1 MGVECVIEVFPVFS
15 LCYAIHSGSLV
26 RPQCSVADPQ
36 VVLITDVMVQAGKNQ
51 SRLPASLF
59 AYPCQVS
66 CHVLF
71 VPCITFMF
79 LLPRSIYRGGLRSA
93 RVSRFIAR
101 PLRHTAPHHLQR
113 GHCPPSL
120 SHWTTYSGTDLA
132 VASPRALHVAR
143 PVNHLSLSGSMPSE
157 TPGCRLRACRTA
169 LAAWPAPRQTGSAPP
184 KI

>member
-1 MGVECVIEVFPVFS
+1 
-15 LCYAIHSGSLV
+15 
-26 RPQCSVADPQ
+26 
-36 VVLITDVMVQAGKNQ
+36 
-51 SRLPASLF
+51 
-59 AYPCQVS
+59 
-66 CHVLF
+66 
-71 VPCITFMF
+71 MF

-143 PVNHLSLSGSMPSE
+143 PVNHLSLSGSMLSE
-157 TPGCRLRACRTA
+157 TPGRRLRACQFRTRRMA
-169 LAAWPAPRQTGSAPP
+169 CAKTERIGTTQNQIILGAMFQIQGYTLHLAELVSFPSPTLAGFSHSTTGRLTRPYPERLIQLCWTPPRLATIAGSPCP
-184 KI
+184 